1 MRHMPPNSTVLCDI
15 QVFPSPPHKD
25 VAIKPVLQITPDE
38 EVEEA
43 PAIVWNG
50 MSLLPSLQ
58 HIWLLWSSLDYILL
72 I

>member
-1 MRHMPPNSTVLCDI
+1 MPPNSTILCDL

-25 VAIKPVLQITPDE
+25 VAIKQVLQIPPDE

-50 MSLLPSLQ
+50 MSLLLSLQ
-58 HIWLLWSSLDYILL
+58 HISLLGVLWNYILL
-72 I
+72 T